1 MDLIYTFYRSP
12 TDPKR
17 IITKRIIALPGDM
30 VQPLRKDEE
39 VPIPAGHCWVE
50 GDEAFHSKDSNSFGP
65 VKCIF
70 GNRLLFFFC
79 NNLYMST

>member
-1 MDLIYTFYRSP
+1 
-12 TDPKR
+12 
-17 IITKRIIALPGDM
+17 M

-70 GNRLLFFFC
+70 DNRLLFF
-79 NNLYMST
+79 YYY